1 MKATGNRFD
10 PSREI
15 SSAFIARVCERIST
29 CGEVFVVLRYLR
41 SGGQRD
47 YVFCRSETEFRDLVE
62 TLPVGTDTVVFQL
75 PQLPLRGLCSQ
86 SLIDRALAEI
96 PEGDEYLITRLRW
109 PSSNA
114 NADTG
119 WMGDSHAEL
128 VDDLRCLLGEE
139 VAIGVCPGF
148 NGPDSE
154 AMISASKGGIDGPR

>member
-1 MKATGNRFD
+1 MKPVGNSFD

-15 SSAFIARVCERIST
+15 SSAFIAGVCEWIKAS
-29 CGEVFVVLRYLR
+29 GEVFVVLRYLR
-41 SGGQRD
+41 SAGQRD
-47 YVFCRSETEFRDLVE
+47 YVFFRSGTEFRDLVE

-75 PQLPLRGLCSQ
+75 PQLLLRGLCAQ

-96 PEGDEYLITRLRW
+96 PEGVEYLIARLRC
-109 PSSNA
+109 PSPNA

-119 WMGDSHAEL
+119 WMGDSLAGL
-128 VDDLRCLLGEE
+128 ADDLRCLLGEE

-154 AMISASKGGIDGPR
+154 TMISASKGGIDGPR